1 MDIDKVCRQI
11 AEETNEPF
19 ELVKEIVM
27 CQFKFI
33 VDVMKD
39 EDDTR
44 DVLINKLF
52 RFSLKKRFKEDK
64 QKDYSPYEKV
74 DIVK

>member
-11 AEETNEPF
+11 AKELNEPP

-27 CQFKFI
+27 HQFKFI

-52 RFSLKKRFKEDK
+52 RFTLKKRFKENK
-64 QKDYSPYEKV
+64 QRDYSPYEKAT
-74 DIVK
+74 ISK